1 MSAISSA
8 SARTSPPRRR
18 SRPLAG
24 LALHA
29 RVLAHRDSL
38 DRMLI
43 DGADPVATDELAL
56 RAFQLS
62 RPSHRRA
69 LAASVDDAVRSAATR
84 RRRRSPA
91 APRLAREGIGP
102 ARSSLAE
109 LSRALREEPVVAARG
124 VALARRLLTDGA
136 GPLYVESG
144 SAALR
149 IAVEETVRALAPGY

>member
-1 MSAISSA
+1 MPTITSA
-8 SARTSPPRRR
+8 SARISLPRRR
-18 SRPLAG
+18 GRPLAG
-24 LALHA
+24 LLLRL
-29 RVLAHRDSL
+29 RVLARRERL

-43 DGADPVATDELAL
+43 EGADPVATDELTL
-56 RAFQLS
+56 RAYELS

-84 RRRRSPA
+84 RRRSPA
-91 APRLAREGIGP
+91 APPLAREGIAP
-102 ARSSLAE
+102 ARPALAE

-144 SAALR
+144 EAALR
-149 IAVEETVRALAPGY
+149 STVDEAVRALLPGF